1 MKNINKILMLL
12 CVAFLSI
19 SCGSKKG
26 ADGPQ
31 VSSSIIAE
39 WHLVSVSGIASSAVP
54 QVYISFA
61 ADGTFEM
68 YQKVGS
74 VMRYRKYDGTY
85 TVSGNVVAGKYKDG
99 ETWGSDYAVSFDGE
113 LLVMTAKNGSEEVCK
128 YEKKALSPSDKAN
141 AEVVT
146 KSEEDSR
153 RFL

>member
-19 SCGSKKG
+19 SCGGKKG
-26 ADGPQ
+26 SDGPQ
-31 VSSSIIAE
+31 VSSAIIAE

>member
-1 MKNINKILMLL
+1 MKNIYKILMLL
-12 CVAFLSI
+12 CVAFLSV

-39 WHLVSVSGIASSAVP
+39 WHLVSVSGISSSAVP

-61 ADGTFEM
+61 SNGTFEM

-85 TVSGNVVAGKYKDG
+85 TVSGNVVAGKYSDG
-99 ETWGSDYAVSFDGE
+99 EDWGSEYAVTFENE
-113 LLVMTAKNGSEEVCK
+113 LMVMTAQNGSAEVCK
-128 YEKKALSPSDKAN
+128 YEKDALSPSDKAN